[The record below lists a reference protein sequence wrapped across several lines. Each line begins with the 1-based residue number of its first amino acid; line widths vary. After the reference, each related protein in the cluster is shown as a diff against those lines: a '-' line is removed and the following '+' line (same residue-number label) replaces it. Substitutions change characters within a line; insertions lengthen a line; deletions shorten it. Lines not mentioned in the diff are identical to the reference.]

1 MLRSGAENDRNG
13 QRFVAPAGGAG
24 GCESP
29 SRDRPMSVHR
39 CGTIGI
45 AGRPN
50 TGKSSLLNRL
60 VGEKVSIVSA
70 KPQTTRHLVTGIL
83 TRPDCQYVF
92 VDAPGQQTGAR
103 STLDRRLN
111 RRATEAA
118 RDADVALFVV
128 EALRFTPED
137 RASLERIPK
146 EQRVIAAVNKIDL
159 LKSPSALIPY
169 LDRLSKSREF
179 AAIVPVSAKS
189 GKNIPALL
197 EALREALPEA
207 EAMYPPDQLTDRD
220 ERFFA
225 AELLREKIFDEM
237 GQELPYR
244 CEVVIESFKEEG
256 RLRRIEA
263 TILVER
269 DSQKPIVLG
278 AGGERLK
285 RMATAARKDM
295 EKLFGGKVYLGT
307 WVKVRK
313 AWTDDAR
320 VLRQLGYE

>member
-1 MLRSGAENDRNG
+1 MT
-13 QRFVAPAGGAG
+13 Q
-24 GCESP
+24 
-29 SRDRPMSVHR
+29 R

-92 VDAPGQQTGAR
+92 VDAPGQQTSAKN
-103 STLDRRLN
+103 TLHRRLN

-137 RASLERIPK
+137 RAALERIPK

-159 LKSPSALIPY
+159 VKSASTLIPY
-169 LDRLSKSREF
+169 LARLGKTRDF
-179 AAIVPVSAKS
+179 AAIVPVSAKT
-189 GKNIPALL
+189 GKNVPALL
-197 EALREALPEA
+197 DALRAALPEA

-225 AELLREKIFDEM
+225 AELLREKIYEQM

-244 CEVVIESFKEEG
+244 CEADPARRRRRAPEAHGERRAQGYGKA
-256 RLRRIEA
+256 LRRQG
-263 TILVER
+263 LPRHVG
-269 DSQKPIVLG
+269 QG
-278 AGGERLK
+278 AQSLDRRRPRAAPTRL
-285 RMATAARKDM
+285 
-295 EKLFGGKVYLGT
+295 
-307 WVKVRK
+307 
-313 AWTDDAR
+313 
-320 VLRQLGYE
+320 

>member
-1 MLRSGAENDRNG
+1 VS
-13 QRFVAPAGGAG
+13 
-24 GCESP
+24 S
-29 SRDRPMSVHR
+29 HR
-39 CGTIGI
+39 CGTIGL

-50 TGKSSLLNRL
+50 TGKSSLLNRV
-60 VGEKVSIVSA
+60 VGEKVSIVSPKA
-70 KPQTTRHLVTGIL
+70 QTTRHLITGIL
-83 TRPDCQYVF
+83 TTPECQYVF
-92 VDAPGQQTGAR
+92 VDAPGQQAQAGN
-103 STLDRRLN
+103 TLNRRLN

-128 EALRFTPED
+128 EALRFGPDDQAVLDKITP
-137 RASLERIPK
+137 AQRI
-146 EQRVIAAVNKIDL
+146 VAAVNKIDMVKHSAQL
-159 LKSPSALIPY
+159 LPFLE
-169 LDRLSKSREF
+169 RLAKTREF
-179 AAIVPVSAKS
+179 AAIVPVSAKT
-189 GKNIPALL
+189 GRNIPQLL
-197 EALREALPEA
+197 KALREALPEA
-207 EAMYPPDQLTDRD
+207 PAAYPPDQLTDRD

-225 AELLREKIFDEM
+225 AELLREKLFEQM
-237 GQELPYR
+237 GAELPYR
-244 CEVVIESFKEEG
+244 CEVVIDSFKEEG
-256 RLRRIEA
+256 TRHGKLRRIEA

-320 VLRQLGYE
+320 ILRQLGYE

>member
-1 MLRSGAENDRNG
+1 MK
-13 QRFVAPAGGAG
+13 
-24 GCESP
+24 
-29 SRDRPMSVHR
+29 HR

-60 VGEKVSIVSA
+60 VGEKLSIVSP

-83 TRPDCQYVF
+83 TRGDCQYVF
-92 VDAPGQQTGAR
+92 VDAPGQQSQSR
-103 STLDRRLN
+103 SALHRRLN
-111 RRATEAA
+111 RRATQAA

-128 EALRFTPED
+128 EAGRFTPED
-137 RASLERIPK
+137 RAVLHAIPASQK
-146 EQRVIAAVNKIDL
+146 VVAVVNKVDL
-159 LKSPSALIPY
+159 VRKHADLIPF
-169 LDRLSKSREF
+169 LERLSKTRDF
-179 AAIVPVSAKS
+179 AAIVPVSAAT
-189 GKNIPALL
+189 GRNVPELL

-207 EAMYPPDQLTDRD
+207 PAAYPPDQLTDRD

-225 AELLREKIFDEM
+225 AELLREKLFRET
-237 GQELPYR
+237 GEELPYR
-244 CEVVIESFKEEG
+244 CEVLIDSFKQEG

-269 DSQKPIVLG
+269 DSQKAIVVG
-278 AGGERLK
+278 AGGARLK

>member
-1 MLRSGAENDRNG
+1 
-13 QRFVAPAGGAG
+13 
-24 GCESP
+24 
-29 SRDRPMSVHR
+29 MSTHR

-60 VGEKVSIVSA
+60 VGEKVSIVSS

-83 TRPDCQYVF
+83 TKPDCQYVF
-92 VDAPGQQTGAR
+92 VDAPGQQASAK
-103 STLDRRLN
+103 STLHRRLN

-118 RDADVALFVV
+118 RDADLALFVV

-137 RASLERIPK
+137 QLALERIP
-146 EQRVIAAVNKIDL
+146 ETQRVVAAVNKIDT
-159 LKSPSALIPY
+159 LKNPSQLIPY
-169 LDRLSKSREF
+169 LERLSKTREF
-179 AAIVPVSAKS
+179 AAIVPVSAKT
-189 GKNIPALL
+189 GKNIPELL
-197 EALREALPEA
+197 AALREALPEA
-207 EAMYPPDQLTDRD
+207 PAMYPPDQLTDRD

-225 AELLREKIFDEM
+225 AELLREKLFEQMGAEM
-237 GQELPYR
+237 PYR
-244 CEVVIESFKEEG
+244 CEVVIDSFKEEG

-320 VLRQLGYE
+320 ILRQLGYE

>member
-1 MLRSGAENDRNG
+1 MTA
-13 QRFVAPAGGAG
+13 
-24 GCESP
+24 
-29 SRDRPMSVHR
+29 HR

-50 TGKSSLLNRL
+50 TGKSSLLNRI
-60 VGEKVSIVSA
+60 VGEKLSIVSPR
-70 KPQTTRHLVTGIL
+70 PQTTRHLVTGIL
-83 TRPDCQYVF
+83 TRPGCQYVF
-92 VDAPGQQTGAR
+92 VDAPGQQATAK
-103 STLDRRLN
+103 STLHRRLN

-118 RDADVALFVV
+118 RDADVALFVA
-128 EALRFTPED
+128 EALRFGPED
-137 RASLERIPK
+137 HAVLDKIPASQRI
-146 EQRVIAAVNKIDL
+146 VAAVNKIDL
-159 LKSPSALIPY
+159 LKNSSLLIPF
-169 LDRLSKSREF
+169 LDRLAKTRTFE
-179 AAIVPVSAKS
+179 AIVPVSAKT
-189 GKNIPALL
+189 GKNVPELL
-197 EALREALPEA
+197 ATLRETLPEGPA
-207 EAMYPPDQLTDRD
+207 AYPPDQLTDRD

-225 AELLREKIFDEM
+225 AELLREKIFQEM
-237 GQELPYR
+237 GEELPYR
-244 CEVVIESFKEEG
+244 CEVVIDSFKEDG

>member
-1 MLRSGAENDRNG
+1 MN
-13 QRFVAPAGGAG
+13 
-24 GCESP
+24 
-29 SRDRPMSVHR
+29 HR

-60 VGEKVSIVSA
+60 VGEKLSIVSP
-70 KPQTTRHLVTGIL
+70 KPQTTRHLLTGIL
-83 TRPDCQYVF
+83 TREDCQYVF
-92 VDAPGQQTGAR
+92 VDAPGQQSNAK
-103 STLDRRLN
+103 SVLHRRLN
-111 RRATEAA
+111 RRATQAA
-118 RDADVALFVV
+118 RDADVALFLV
-128 EALRFTPED
+128 EAGRFTQED
-137 RASLERIPK
+137 RAVLDAIPRSQK
-146 EQRVIAAVNKIDL
+146 VVAVVNKIDL
-159 LKSPSALIPY
+159 VKKHAELIPF
-169 LDRLSKSREF
+169 LERLSKTREF
-179 AAIVPVSAKS
+179 AAIVPVSAAT
-189 GKNIPALL
+189 GKNIPQLL
-197 EALREALPEA
+197 NALREALPEA
-207 EAMYPPDQLTDRD
+207 LAAYPPDQLTDRD

-225 AELLREKIFDEM
+225 AELLREKLFRET

-244 CEVVIESFKEEG
+244 CEVLIDSFKQEG

-269 DSQKPIVLG
+269 DSQKAIVVG

-285 RMATAARKDM
+285 RMASAARRDM

>member
-1 MLRSGAENDRNG
+1 MTA
-13 QRFVAPAGGAG
+13 
-24 GCESP
+24 
-29 SRDRPMSVHR
+29 HR

-60 VGEKVSIVSA
+60 VGEKVSIVSP

-92 VDAPGQQTGAR
+92 VDAPGQQTGAK
-103 STLDRRLN
+103 STLHRRLN

-118 RDADVALFVV
+118 RDADIALFVV

-137 RASLERIPK
+137 RAVLERIPK
-146 EQRVIAAVNKIDL
+146 EQRVVAVVNKIDL
-159 LKSPSALIPY
+159 VKKPSELIPF
-169 LDRLSKSREF
+169 LDRLAKSRDF
-179 AAIVPVSAKS
+179 AAVVPVSAKT
-189 GKNIPALL
+189 GKNIPELL
-197 EALREALPEA
+197 AALREALPEA
-207 EAMYPPDQLTDRD
+207 PAIYPPDQLTDRD

-225 AELLREKIFDEM
+225 AELLREKIFEQM

-244 CEVVIESFKEEG
+244 CEVVIDSFKEEG

-269 DSQKPIVLG
+269 ESQKPIVLG

-285 RMATAARKDM
+285 RIASAARKDM

>member
-1 MLRSGAENDRNG
+1 MT
-13 QRFVAPAGGAG
+13 
-24 GCESP
+24 
-29 SRDRPMSVHR
+29 HR

-92 VDAPGQQTGAR
+92 VDAPGQQISAKN
-103 STLDRRLN
+103 TLHRRLN

-128 EALRFTPED
+128 EAQRFTPED
-137 RASLERIPK
+137 RAALERIPQ
-146 EQRVIAAVNKIDL
+146 EQRVIVAVNKIDL
-159 LKSPSALIPY
+159 VKSASTLIPY
-169 LDRLSKSREF
+169 LDRLAKSRNF
-179 AAIVPVSAKS
+179 AAIVPVSAKT
-189 GKNIPALL
+189 GKNVPALL
-197 EALREALPEA
+197 DALRDALPEA

-225 AELLREKIFDEM
+225 AELLREKIYEEM

-244 CEVVIESFKEEG
+244 CEVVIDSFKEEG

-269 DSQKPIVLG
+269 ESQKPIILG
-278 AGGERLK
+278 TGGERLK
-285 RMATAARKDM
+285 RMASAARKDM
-295 EKLFGGKVYLGT
+295 EKRFGGKVYLGA

>member
-1 MLRSGAENDRNG
+1 MTS
-13 QRFVAPAGGAG
+13 
-24 GCESP
+24 
-29 SRDRPMSVHR
+29 HR

-50 TGKSSLLNRL
+50 TGKSSLLNRI
-60 VGEKVSIVSA
+60 VGEKLSIVSA

-83 TRPDCQYVF
+83 TRADCQYVF
-92 VDAPGQQTGAR
+92 VDAPGQQAR
-103 STLDRRLN
+103 AKSTLHRRLN

-128 EALRFTPED
+128 EALRFGPED
-137 RASLERIPK
+137 HAVLEKIPAS
-146 EQRVIAAVNKIDL
+146 QRMVAVVNKIDT
-159 LKSPSALIPY
+159 LKHSNELIPF
-169 LDRLSKSREF
+169 LSRLSKARNFE
-179 AAIVPVSAKS
+179 AIVPVSAKT
-189 GKNIPALL
+189 GKNIPELL
-197 EALREALPEA
+197 AALRDALPEGPA
-207 EAMYPPDQLTDRD
+207 IYPPDQLTDRD

-225 AELLREKIFDEM
+225 AELLREKLFEQM
-237 GQELPYR
+237 GEELPYR
-244 CEVVIESFKEEG
+244 CEVVIDSFKEEG

-269 DSQKPIVLG
+269 ESQKPIVLG
-278 AGGERLK
+278 ARGERLK

>member
-1 MLRSGAENDRNG
+1 
-13 QRFVAPAGGAG
+13 
-24 GCESP
+24 
-29 SRDRPMSVHR
+29 MSHR

-60 VGEKVSIVSA
+60 VGEKLSIVSP

-92 VDAPGQQTGAR
+92 VDAPGQQSR
-103 STLDRRLN
+103 SKSALHRRLN
-111 RRATEAA
+111 RRATQAA
-118 RDADVALFVV
+118 READLALFLV
-128 EALRFTPED
+128 EAGRFTPED
-137 RASLERIPK
+137 RAVLDAIPPS
-146 EQRVIAAVNKIDL
+146 QTVVAVVNKVDL
-159 LKSPSALIPY
+159 VKRHADLIPF
-169 LDRLSKSREF
+169 LERLSKTREF
-179 AAIVPVSAKS
+179 AAIVPVSAKT

-197 EALREALPEA
+197 EALREALPEGSAAYPA
-207 EAMYPPDQLTDRD
+207 EQLTDRD

-225 AELLREKIFDEM
+225 GELLREKLFREM
-237 GQELPYR
+237 GEELPYR
-244 CEVVIESFKEEG
+244 CEVLIDSFKEEG

-269 DSQKPIVLG
+269 ESQKAIVVG

-285 RMATAARKDM
+285 RMASAARKDM